1 MYVITNKTD
10 KPLTIDGV
18 ELNPKQQLS
27 VATLSADM
35 LKAKEAGTL
44 RVLSGDE
51 TLEERRAD
59 IAAIRESV
67 PQ

>member
-1 MYVITNKTD
+1 MFVITNMTKG
-10 KPLTIDGV
+10 PLKIDGV
-18 ELNPKQQLS
+18 SINPKQQLS

-51 TLEERRAD
+51 TLEERRSD
-59 IAAIRESV
+59 IAAIRSSV
-67 PQ
+67 PM

>member
-1 MYVITNKTD
+1 MFVITNMTKQAL
-10 KPLTIDGV
+10 KIDGV
-18 ELNPKQQLS
+18 SISPKEQLS

-35 LKAKEAGTL
+35 LKAKKAGTL

-51 TLEERRAD
+51 TQEERRAD

-67 PQ
+67 PE